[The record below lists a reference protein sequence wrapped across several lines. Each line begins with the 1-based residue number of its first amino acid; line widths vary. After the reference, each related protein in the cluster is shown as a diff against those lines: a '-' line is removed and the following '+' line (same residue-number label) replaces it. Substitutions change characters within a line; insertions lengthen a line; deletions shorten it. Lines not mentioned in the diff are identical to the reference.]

1 MARAKRTDR
10 AEARRRHRAQLAEE
24 RHPDDV
30 EEAQDETPA
39 ARSAPAARTRPVQA
53 APPPARPSIT
63 YAFRTAFRPANVR
76 EDLAYLPTLVLGT
89 KAVWLPVL
97 LSVAS
102 AVTLAVGGL
111 NTFTLLFFQY
121 FAYILPVGA
130 LFLAGFLAPRAS
142 YLAGFI
148 VGAAATVVL
157 AVTLASGI
165 LGDELDA
172 EGLGSSIVVNGL
184 ITSTIGG
191 MLVASAA
198 AWYKRFLNLAN
209 PNRGRRPP
217 PRKAA
222 PRRR

>member
-1 MARAKRTDR
+1 MGSTATLPAGDYF
-10 AEARRRHRAQLAEE
+10 LALTTFNVD
-24 RHPDDV
+24 PV
-30 EEAQDETPA
+30 SPGGLFIFPNAPFQNVFGPTGPGGGAPISGWANPGFTPGTYTINLTGA
-39 ARSAPAARTRPVQA
+39 AFSTPEP
-53 APPPARPSIT
+53 
-63 YAFRTAFRPANVR
+63 
-76 EDLAYLPTLVLGT
+76 G
-89 KAVWLPVL
+89 
-97 LSVAS
+97 
-102 AVTLAVGGL
+102 TLALFGL
-111 NTFTLLFFQY
+111 FTLLFFQY

-172 EGLGSSIVVNGL
+172 EGMGSSIVLNGL

-191 MLVASAA
+191 MLVSSAA

-217 PRKAA
+217 PRKTA